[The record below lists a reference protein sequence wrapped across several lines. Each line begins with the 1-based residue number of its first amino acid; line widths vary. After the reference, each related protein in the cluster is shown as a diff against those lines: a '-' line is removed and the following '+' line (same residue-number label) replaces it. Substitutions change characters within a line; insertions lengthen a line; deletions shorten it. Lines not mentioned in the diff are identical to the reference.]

1 MLTKIKK
8 LVLQLSMRWSHVV
21 GMAVLSGVIT
31 GILAQTSFLA
41 DTSFTDITVTYEWW
55 VLFAMLIIVN
65 QKHWIQAALKVLVFF
80 LISQTLVFVVE
91 WLLAKEFY
99 FAYWYRWMEMALL
112 TAPGALIVWLGYKKK
127 GFFGDVILAL
137 PISLLCFVGITYC
150 ILFVQNPPFHLLT
163 IVFCFVQA
171 LFWLYVLREKSKD
184 RWLCLVFTILL
195 VVIACLVLL

>member
-8 LVLQLSMRWSHVV
+8 SVLQLSMRWSHVV
-21 GMAVLSGVIT
+21 VMAILSGVIT

-65 QKHWIQAALKVLVFF
+65 QKHWIEAVFKVLVFF

-91 WLLAKEFY
+91 WLLVKEFY
-99 FAYWYRWMEMALL
+99 FAYWYRWMEMSLL
-112 TAPGALIVWLGYKKK
+112 TAPGALLVWFGYKK
-127 GFFGDVILAL
+127 GGVLGNMILAL

-150 ILFVQNPPFHLLT
+150 ILFVQNPPFHVLT
-163 IVFCFVQA
+163 IVFCFSQA
-171 LFWLYVLREKSKD
+171 LFWLYALREKSND
-184 RWLCLVFTILL
+184 RLFCFVFTVLL
-195 VVIACLVLL
+195 VIMACFVLL